1 MKAESALKNK
11 IILAV
16 DDEPDVLDSVE
27 ELLDMC
33 TVHKA
38 VDYNTAVQLLSSNS
52 YDAVV
57 LDIMGVNGFEL
68 LKIADLKGFPT
79 VMLTGHAMTPE
90 ALKKSIELG
99 AISFLPKEMMLE
111 LKDLLED
118 VVIGGGKRLWWLKS
132 FDRLTTHF
140 DDKFGADWKEKDK
153 FFKEF
158 GQSLKKTEIEKKL
171 CFWFEEIGTE
181 YNDIVGKKCANLG
194 EMTHMGLP
202 VPPGFVISIDTYRK
216 FIRETGAYEEI
227 LGYAKDFGEL
237 KGKGITEFEKTSK
250 TIRDIIEA
258 KDMPLD
264 IKNTITSYYSELCEK
279 ARLPDMAV
287 SVRSAGTASRPGMFE
302 TFLNVKGIDDVLDK
316 IKKVWSSAYTTRA
329 IAFRINKDLPVLG
342 DELGVAIPKMVN
354 ARASGI
360 GFTVEPVS
368 GDSSKIIIESNWGL
382 GEGVVSGTESI
393 DGFVVDKET
402 LEIITKHV
410 GKKEKCVMNTETG
423 AEWTEVPENM
433 KDLASISDEEIKEIA
448 KIAKSLEE
456 NAGCA
461 QDMEW
466 AIDQDLPFPQNIFY
480 LQTRPAKVAVKKS
493 ESATDQLA
501 QKLVTGF
508 KQIDLS
514 KAKDKLKN
522 IEFRF

>member
-118 VVIGGGKRLWWLKS
+118 VVLGGGKRLWWLKS
-132 FDRLTTHF
+132 FDRLTTY
-140 DDKFGADWKEKDK
+140 AKD
-153 FFKEF
+153 
-158 GQSLKKTEIEKKL
+158 SLL
-171 CFWFEEIGTE
+171 
-181 YNDIVGKKCANLG
+181 VGNKSANLG
-194 EMTHMGLP
+194 EMIQIGLR
-202 VPPGFVISIDTYRK
+202 VPPGFAIAAECYIRFTEKTGIQQGIIKYISRQDKIEGIEKLDEVSRT
-216 FIRETGAYEEI
+216 IRAMIEDKEIPDDLKSEIGSAYE
-227 LGYAKDFGEL
+227 A
-237 KGKGITEFEKTSK
+237 
-250 TIRDIIEA
+250 
-258 KDMPLD
+258 
-264 IKNTITSYYSELCEK
+264 LCK
-279 ARLPDMAV
+279 KMGMSNAPVA
-287 SVRSAGTASRPGMFE
+287 VRSSGLAEDSAGASFAGQFE
-302 TFLNVKGIDDVLDK
+302 SFLNVKGEGDVLNK
-316 IKKVWSSAYTTRA
+316 VKKVWSSA
-329 IAFRINKDLPVLG
+329 FRPGVISYRDRKGLKTEGDAVGVTVLG
-342 DELGVAIPKMVN
+342 MVN

-360 GFTVEPVS
+360 GFTVDPVS
-368 GDSSKIIIESNWGL
+368 GDSSKIIIEANWGL
-382 GEGVVSGTESI
+382 GEGVVSGTETV
-393 DGFVVDKET
+393 DGFVVDKEN

-423 AEWTEVPENM
+423 TEWTEVPENM
-433 KDLASISDEEIKEIA
+433 KNLASISDEEIKEIA

-456 NAGCA
+456 SLGCP